1 MRSAPTYILT
11 LFISFILLSGSVCAQ
26 HIEIF
31 GTIKETVSQSPV
43 PFATVVAISTHS
55 DRVLNGSTSDDS
67 GAFVLTIDSADF
79 RIEIR
84 AIGFDTYR
92 VDSLTVQA
100 GKVDLG
106 VIQLGSTIQ
115 DVEEVKVTAERSSM
129 EFKLDKRVFNVGK
142 DISSTGMGA
151 LEVLNNVPSVNVD
164 IEGNVTLRGN
174 SGVQILIDGKP
185 SAMSDDPSKALGT
198 LTADMIESIE
208 VITNPSAKYEA
219 GGTSGII
226 NIILKKEEKKG
237 FNGSV
242 SVNTG
247 IPHNHSVGASL
258 NLRTEKFNFFTQFG
272 GGYRSLP
279 DYDESSNRNK
289 ENLAGVDSDGEG
301 FRNEQFYNITIGADY
316 FLNKY
321 NTLTLSGNF
330 AYELERNPSRTGFR
344 IYDTLGNRISEYD
357 RVETTNALNPKWQY
371 DVQYK
376 KQFKNNKDH
385 VLLFSTLGRFF
396 GKDQTSEFSNEY
408 ISGTLST
415 FDQRTEADF
424 YQSDYTFKLDYT
436 NPITKRIGLELGSM
450 YEINDVGNDYAVYNL
465 GNTGWDVD
473 SSLTNDFQYNQKV
486 FGVYG
491 TGSYEGDKW
500 GVKLGLRAENTD
512 LQTVLTTTNQVNN
525 QRYTNLFPSVHTSY
539 KFTKKFS
546 VQAGYS
552 RRIYR
557 PRLWDLN
564 PFFNI
569 QNNFN
574 IRTGNPNLMP
584 EFADSYELTS
594 IFFFGKLSLNASVY
608 HLYTTDVMESVSYY
622 EDGVNIS
629 TRANVGTNRKTG
641 FELNGKYSPAKWF
654 SVNGDFN
661 YGTFNRKGE
670 FENRNFDFHGEQWS
684 SKFTLKFQLSKAID
698 LELSPNYQS
707 AYKTVQGRVSGFAS
721 LDAGARM
728 KVLKNKA
735 VVSLAVRDVFAS
747 RIRESVVDQPD
758 FSVYSFSQRGRFV
771 TLGFSYSFGK
781 GEVMTYSGGRRH

>member
-11 LFISFILLSGSVCAQ
+11 LFSFILLSGSICAQ
-26 HIEIF
+26 SIEIF

-55 DRVLNGSTSDDS
+55 DRVLNGSTSDDT
-67 GAFVLTIDSADF
+67 GAFMLTVDSADF

-92 VDSLTVQA
+92 VDSVTVQA

-106 VIQLGSTIQ
+106 SIQLGSAVQ

-289 ENLAGVDSDGEG
+289 ENLAGVDSEGEG

-344 IYDTLGNRISEYD
+344 IYDTLGNLVSEYD
-357 RVETTNALNPKWQY
+357 RVETTSGLNPKWQY

-396 GKDQTSEFSNEY
+396 GKDQASEFSNEY
-408 ISGTLST
+408 ISGTLSA

-622 EDGVNIS
+622 DNGVNIS